1 MGLERN
7 ARQHSNGRGGCR
19 LLVNDAMLCG
29 SHDGRGSR
37 TLALGVSF
45 RRASPCFAVAVV
57 EKPVNYLDFNLTLR
71 AWSDLRAGI
80 NPLPTPVRDQTSN
93 GNRMIQLRRS

>member
-71 AWSDLRAGI
+71 AWSDFASWNKSVAHSGSRL
-80 NPLPTPVRDQTSN
+80 
-93 GNRMIQLRRS
+93 